1 MMRAGA
7 ILAMVMLAATAAF
20 TPAWAGLP
28 RDALKGVEAAP
39 PPGARL
45 DLALAAPDANGHRRS
60 IGQILGG
67 RRGFVTFVDYT
78 CNTLCGTE
86 LMLLADAI
94 RRAELAPSQFRII
107 VFGIDPKDPAS
118 AARTMEAHEIPPA
131 LRGAAVFL
139 LPDAATITTATTA
152 LGFHYAYDA
161 ASDQFAHPAAIYA
174 ISSGGAV
181 SGVLSP
187 LTLTAGD
194 LRQVAIAR
202 PSPSLLQRIHSLCYA
217 YDPLT
222 GAFNLRVAWLL
233 RIGGFLT
240 LALLGIALLVLMRRG
255 RARA

>member
-7 ILAMVMLAATAAF
+7 ILAMLMLAATPVSI
-20 TPAWAGLP
+20 PAWAGLP
-28 RDALKGVEAAP
+28 RDALQTVEAAP

-45 DLALAAPDANGHRRS
+45 DLALAAPDARGDRRT

-67 RRGFVTFVDYT
+67 RRGFVGFVDYT

-86 LMLLADAI
+86 LMLLSDAI
-94 RRAELAPSQFRII
+94 RRAHLAPSQLRII
-107 VFGIDPKDPAS
+107 VFGIDPKDPTS

-139 LPDAATITTATTA
+139 LPDAATIRTATAA

-174 ISSGGAV
+174 ISSDGAV

-194 LRQVAIAR
+194 LRQVRAASR
-202 PSPSLLQRIHSLCYA
+202 PAGLLQRIHNLCYA

-222 GAFNLRVAWLL
+222 GAYNLRVTWLL
-233 RIGGFLT
+233 RIGGVLT
-240 LALLGIALLVLMRRG
+240 LALLGIALLMLARRG